1 MIYDAK
7 CFAYYRVDS
16 QSVRLYAYH
25 TRADTYS
32 DCVDLENGLDTILSM
47 YLYVFCV
54 CAYYVCLCCVCVCV
68 CLNCVCAC
76 VCMCV
81 SVCLC
86 IMCSN
91 YVATELPNPLKLTG
105 MYSTLPEENN
115 SVFLV
120 DFRFDNLSTSYD
132 KYTEYDD
139 SRYSY
144 WYYFGYCCSE
154 DCCDYTP
161 ATNII
166 SVISV
171 SNIHPSIYPSIHASV
186 RPSIHLSIYP
196 SVRPSIHPSIHSSS
210 IHSSIYPSIYT
221 SIPPSIYPSIHPP
234 IHLFLHPS
242 IHPSIPTSIH
252 TYIHLFLHVFIH
264 PSINSNIISLSIL

>member
-171 SNIHPSIYPSIHASV
+171 SNIHPSIYLFIHPFILPSMHLSALPSICL
-186 RPSIHLSIYP
+186 SIHLSVHP
-196 SVRPSIHPSIHSSS
+196 SIHPFIHLPFIHPSIHPS
-210 IHSSIYPSIYT
+210 
-221 SIPPSIYPSIHPP
+221 

-242 IHPSIPTSIH
+242 IHPSIHPYIYSSIHLSIHPSLHPYIH
-252 TYIHLFLHVFIH
+252 TYIYSSIYSFIH
-264 PSINSNIISLSIL
+264 QSI